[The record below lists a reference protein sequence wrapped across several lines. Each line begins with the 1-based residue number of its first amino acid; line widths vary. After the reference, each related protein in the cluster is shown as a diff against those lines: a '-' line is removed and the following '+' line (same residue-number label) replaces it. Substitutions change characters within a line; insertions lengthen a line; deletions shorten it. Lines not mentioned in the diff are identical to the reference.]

1 MEKNYVSV
9 YEANG
14 NCLSQVEY
22 NSAEAAY
29 EAYEAKVAELEGAS
43 NNQPSVKKVLRVVR
57 WRKWADEDK
66 VRPMAVREVL
76 V

>member
-22 NSAEAAY
+22 NSAD

-43 NNQPSVKKVLRVVR
+43 DNQSSVKKVLRVVR